1 MLKVKYLLMF
11 VLCSFIF
18 VQCTQDSD
26 TEDQKEVSIQLTDAP
41 IDDAD
46 VSAVFVTIAEVKI
59 DGETFSGFSTK
70 KTINVKALQNGSVD
84 ALGTA
89 DLDAKAYSNITLVL
103 DLDTDAQGNAMGCY
117 IERADGTKESLA
129 GSATG
134 TIEVTSQGAI
144 DLATETRSSVEVV
157 LDFDLRK
164 AIKANSSSSNDY
176 DFVSSAELSSSVRTV
191 VKHETGTVKGSTTNN
206 SGANNDKVV
215 AYIYTKGSYSSSEKD
230 PQGASNIEF
239 KNAVSSSTVDA
250 NGNFQLSYLKDG
262 EYDVVFAAYDY
273 NAQNKAEFKGTLE
286 VGGLLTG
293 TVLGAVTVN
302 AETQA
307 TLSFNFTTLLL

>member
-1 MLKVKYLLMF
+1 MLKMKYFLMF
-11 VLCSFIF
+11 AVCSFLF
-18 VQCTQDSD
+18 VQCTQ
-26 TEDQKEVSIQLTDAP
+26 ENNQEQKEVAIQLTDAP

-46 VSAVFVTIAEVKI
+46 VSAVFVTVAEVKV
-59 DGETFSGFSTK
+59 DGQTFSGFSGK

-89 DLDAKAYSNITLVL
+89 NLDAKAYSNITLVL

-117 IERADGTKESLA
+117 VERANGTKESLA

-134 TIEVTSQGAI
+134 TIEVTSQGAV

-164 AIKANSSSSNDY
+164 AIMANANNNDY

-206 SGANNDKVV
+206 SGANHDKVV
-215 AYIYTKGSYSSSEKD
+215 AYIYTKGTYNNSEKN
-230 PQGASNIEF
+230 PQGASNIQF
-239 KNAVSSSTVDA
+239 RNAVSSSEVDA
-250 NGNFQLSYLKDG
+250 NGNFQLSYLKGG
-262 EYDVVFAAYDY
+262 EYDVIFAAYDY
-273 NAQNKAEFKGTLE
+273 DAQNKAIFQGTLE
-286 VGGLLTG
+286 IGGLLSG

-302 AETQA
+302 AEAQA
-307 TLSFNFTTLLL
+307 SLSFDFTALLV

>member
-1 MLKVKYLLMF
+1 MKYLLMF
-11 VLCSFIF
+11 VMCSFIF
-18 VQCTQDSD
+18 IQCTQDTD
-26 TEDQKEVSIQLTDAP
+26 GEDQKEVSIQLTDAP

-46 VSAVFVTIAEVKI
+46 VSAVFVTVAEVKV
-59 DGETFSGFSTK
+59 DGETFSGFSGK

-89 DLDAKAYSNITLVL
+89 NLDAKAYSNITLVL

-117 IERADGTKESLA
+117 VERANGTKESLA

-134 TIEVTSQGAI
+134 TIEITSQGAI
-144 DLATETRSSVEVV
+144 DLATETRSAVEVV

-164 AIKANSSSSNDY
+164 AIKANSNDY

-191 VKHETGTVKGSTTNN
+191 VKHETGTVKGSSTNN

-215 AYIYTKGSYSSSEKD
+215 AYIYTKGTYNSTEKN
-230 PQGASNIEF
+230 PQGTSNIQF

-250 NGNFQLSYLKDG
+250 NGNFQLSYLKSG
-262 EYDVVFAAYDY
+262 EYDVIFAAYDY
-273 NAQNKAEFKGTLE
+273 DAQNKADFKGTLE
-286 VGGLLTG
+286 VGGLLSG
-293 TVLGAVTVN
+293 TILGAVTVD
-302 AETQA
+302 AEAQV
-307 TLSFNFTTLLL
+307 TLSFNFTALLL

>member
-1 MLKVKYLLMF
+1 MLKMKYLLMF
-11 VLCSFIF
+11 AVCSFAF

-26 TEDQKEVSIQLTDAP
+26 TQEEQKEVSIQLTDAP

-46 VSAVFVTIAEVKI
+46 VDAVFITVAEVKV
-59 DGETFSGFSTK
+59 DGQTFSGFSGK

-117 IERADGTKESLA
+117 IERANGTKESLA

-164 AIKANSSSSNDY
+164 AIKNGANNNDY

-206 SGANNDKVV
+206 SGSNNDKVV
-215 AYIYTKGSYSSSEKD
+215 AYIYTKGSYSSSEKN
-230 PQGASNIEF
+230 PQGTSNIRF
-239 KNAVSSSTVDA
+239 KNAVSSSVVDA
-250 NGNFQLSYLKDG
+250 NGDFQLSYLKDG
-262 EYDVVFAAYDY
+262 EYDVVFASYEYD
-273 NAQNKAEFKGTLE
+273 AQNKAVFKGTLE
-286 VGGLLTG
+286 IGGLLSG

-302 AETQA
+302 AQA
-307 TLSFNFTTLLL
+307 QASLNFDFTALIL